1 MFRQKEL
8 YDAGR
13 YQMKLLFLFDNIV
26 NQILDDNIGDSFSED
41 IKYA

>member
-1 MFRQKEL
+1 
-8 YDAGR
+8 
-13 YQMKLLFLFDNIV
+13 MKLLFLFDNIV